1 MGVTRRVRCHEAPRK
16 LMPVPRQ
23 QTARSSSAGN
33 ADTRPAERQTV
44 APPPTPVALD
54 AIDRRL
60 LTLLSEDGRRSY
72 ADLAHAVGLSAPS
85 VYARVKKLEERGV
98 IKQYTIATRPEQL
111 GYGIAALVAV
121 RQLPGFHWERL
132 EAAFRD
138 LPAVEACYS
147 VTGDDSYVLHVRVTD
162 ARSLEDLLREIGC
175 VEGVSSTRTMLILS
189 TTFERKRID

>member
-1 MGVTRRVRCHEAPRK
+1 MASSTRRD
-16 LMPVPRQ
+16 L
-23 QTARSSSAGN
+23 TARASGQPDERPAASSAG
-33 ADTRPAERQTV
+33 ATSV
-44 APPPTPVALD
+44 LD
-54 AIDRRL
+54 EIDRRL
-60 LTLLSEDGRRSY
+60 LTLLAEDGRRSY
-72 ADLAHAVGLSAPS
+72 ADLAHEVGLSAPS

-98 IKQYTIATRPEQL
+98 IKQFTIMTSPEQL

-147 VTGDDSYVLHVRVTD
+147 VTGDDSYVLNVRVSD

-175 VEGVSSTRTMLILS
+175 VDGVASTRTMLILS
-189 TTFERKRID
+189 TTFERKRIE